1 MEEVLSIL
9 LPSLVIVLIIH
20 LLKLVS
26 LFRFLLLTSL
36 AIVST
41 YFVAFFYCE
50 ILKSSCPSDPIVGLG
65 YLIHSILVVSV
76 SFALEVARTNLLIY
90 LKNDIFCFL

>member
-1 MEEVLSIL
+1 MEEIL
-9 LPSLVIVLIIH
+9 VIILPSIAIVLIIH

-26 LFRFLLLTSL
+26 LFRFILLIFL
-36 AIVST
+36 AIAST
-41 YFVAFFYCE
+41 YFVALFYCE
-50 ILKSSCPSDPIVGLG
+50 ILKSSCSSDPLVGVG

-90 LKNDIFCFL
+90 LKSKGS

>member
-1 MEEVLSIL
+1 MEEIL
-9 LPSLVIVLIIH
+9 VIILPSIVIVLIIH

-26 LFRFLLLTSL
+26 LFRFILLIFL
-36 AIVST
+36 AIAST
-41 YFVAFFYCE
+41 YFVALFSCE
-50 ILKSSCPSDPIVGLG
+50 ILKSSCSSDPLVGVG

-90 LKNDIFCFL
+90 LKSKGS